1 MVVQPDSPHLRTVEF
16 QAIRFHEAV
25 DHVCDALYFG
35 SGGFGI
41 ALILVFKHESG
52 LDRKERPQG
61 NPWAV
66 FVLGI
71 HEFFGG
77 FSVDDYPVQTISTD
91 CQSWKQCESI
101 GNPAHRIQV
110 VKQRLHAC
118 TKKMHDVY
126 RLSAEGLQQVE

>member
-1 MVVQPDSPHLRTVEF
+1 MLLVAYGCLMVVQPDSPHLRTVEF

-61 NPWAV
+61 NPRTV

-71 HEFFGG
+71 QNSFGV
-77 FSVDDYPVQTISTD
+77 FSVDEYLLQTISTD
-91 CQSWKQCESI
+91 CQSRKQ
-101 GNPAHRIQV
+101 
-110 VKQRLHAC
+110 
-118 TKKMHDVY
+118 
-126 RLSAEGLQQVE
+126 